1 MNDRVRNIGIFAH
14 VDAGKTTLS
23 ERILLETNEIRS
35 AGAVD
40 AGTAHTD
47 RLDVERRRGI
57 SVKTACAPVTYRNT
71 TIRLIDTPGHADFIS
86 EIERGMWAIDGAVLL
101 ISGPDGVQPQTET
114 LFKLL
119 KSNRI
124 PVIIFVNKLDR
135 RLRPF
140 EEVVSEA
147 KALLSPMI
155 FNPASAED
163 AMAAAAEAD
172 DEALSAYMDGEIWPE
187 EKLRP
192 RLSRLCLEGKIHPA
206 VGGSALTGEG
216 VTALLDAVIDFLPP
230 PEGDPE
236 AALSGIVFAVEP
248 DPTMGR
254 CAYVRLFSG
263 RLRNRETLSLRLTE
277 ENDYAAREVDAEQ
290 KITQIRAIGA
300 SGRGEDVGTMSAGDI
315 ALVYG
320 LGGVRT
326 GQLLGDRALIPAR
339 ASVSKLR
346 PPLFMAKVV
355 PESPDD
361 LPALKKALEQLSAED
376 PILGVSVSGQ
386 TLTVRLMGAIQ
397 IEVLEDDLLSRFHL
411 RARFTAPE
419 VIYRET
425 IKQTAVG
432 FYAYTMP
439 KPCWA
444 VIQFEISPAPR
455 GSGITFESAV
465 SPRKIKYRYQH
476 QVEQAIPLAARQ
488 GMLGWQVDDVHIRL
502 TDGGDHEIHT
512 HPLDFIVATP
522 IAFMDGLRRGGSVLL
537 EPILEMEL
545 YIDDSAAGR
554 VIGEINA
561 MRGVVLDTRAQ
572 NGKRVMTCEVPAAE
586 CADFPIRFARITSGR
601 GSMSSRLM
609 GYRECDLS
617 LGKTCPRRGVDP
629 LDTAKYILAARSALD
644 GGIFG

>member
-23 ERILLETNEIRS
+23 ERLLLETNEIRQ

-57 SVKTACAPVTYRNT
+57 SVKTACAPVTYKNT
-71 TIRLIDTPGHADFIS
+71 LIRLIDTPGHADFIS

-114 LFKLL
+114 LFSLL
-119 KSNRI
+119 AKNKI
-124 PVIIFVNKLDR
+124 PTLIFVNKLDR
-135 RLRPF
+135 NLRSF
-140 EEVVSEA
+140 SSVVSEA
-147 KALLSPMI
+147 RSLLSPLI
-155 FNPASAED
+155 FDAESGED

-172 DEALSAYMDGEIWPE
+172 DEALSAYMDGEIWPK

-192 RLSRLCLEGKIHPA
+192 LLSSLCREGKFFPA

-216 VTALLDAVIDFLPP
+216 VTSLMDAIVDFLPP
-230 PEGDPE
+230 PEGNAQSP
-236 AALSGIVFAVEP
+236 LSGVVFAVEP
-248 DPTMGR
+248 DPAMGR
-254 CAYVRLFSG
+254 AAYVRLFSG
-263 RLRNRETLSLRLTE
+263 SLRNRDTISLRVTE
-277 ENDYAAREVDAEQ
+277 ENDYAAREMDVDS

-300 SGRGEDVGTMSAGDI
+300 SGRGDDVGAMSAGDI
-315 ALVYG
+315 ALIYG
-320 LGGVRT
+320 LGSVRT
-326 GQLLGDRALIPAR
+326 GQILGDKSLLPPRV
-339 ASVSKLR
+339 SVSGLR
-346 PPLFMAKVV
+346 PPLFMAQVV
-355 PESPDD
+355 PDSPDS

-376 PILGVSVSGQ
+376 PLLGVSVSGQ
-386 TLTVRLMGAIQ
+386 AVTIRLMGAIQ
-397 IEVLEDDLLSRFHL
+397 IEVLQEDLLSRFGL
-411 RARFTAPE
+411 KTRFTAPE

-425 IKQTAVG
+425 IKQTSVG

-444 VIQFEISPAPR
+444 VIKFEISPSPR
-455 GSGITFESAV
+455 GSGVTFESLV
-465 SPRKIKYRYQH
+465 GPREIKYRYQH
-476 QVEQAIPLAARQ
+476 QVEQAIPLATRQ

-502 TDGGDHEIHT
+502 VGGGDHEIHT

-522 IAFMDGLRRGGSVLL
+522 IAFMDGLRRAGSVLL

-545 YIDDSAAGR
+545 YIDEGAAGR

-561 MRGVVLDTRAQ
+561 MRGSIRDTRSQ
-572 NGKRVMTCEVPAAE
+572 GGKRAMTCEVPAAE
-586 CADFPIRFARITSGR
+586 CADFPIRFARLTSGR
-601 GSMSSRLM
+601 GSMTSKLL

-617 LGKTCPRRGVDP
+617 LGKTCPRHGVDP
-629 LDTAKYILAARSALD
+629 LDTSKYILAARSALD